1 MFTRHHDP
9 IAARLRAL
17 DLPREAADRLS
28 KGGTL
33 IELEAGSTLCEKGER
48 GTQAFLLVEGQADV
62 LLSDQVVTVG
72 PGEVVGEIAT
82 LDQHR
87 TRNAT
92 VRAATDVLVLVFDPA
107 TYRGL
112 ARDEALRERLVPQR
126 TAA

>member
-9 IAARLRAL
+9 IAARLRSF
-17 DLPREAADRLS
+17 DVSREAADRLS
-28 KGGTL
+28 RAGTL
-33 IELEAGSTLCEKGER
+33 IELPAGTLLCEQGER
-48 GTQAFLLVEGQADV
+48 GTQAFLLLEGQVEV
-62 LLSDQVVTVG
+62 LLADQVVTVG

-92 VRAATDVLVLVFDPA
+92 VRAATDILVLVYDPA
-107 TYRGL
+107 TYRSL
-112 ARDEALRERLVPQR
+112 ARDEALRPRLAPQR

>member
-1 MFTRHHDP
+1 MFTRHQDP

-17 DLPREAADRLS
+17 DVPRVAADRLS

-33 IELEAGSTLCEKGER
+33 IELGAGSTLCEAGER
-48 GTQAFLLVEGQADV
+48 GTQAFLLLEGQADV
-62 LLSDQVVTVG
+62 LLPDQVVTVG

-92 VRAATDVLVLVFDPA
+92 VRAATDILVLVYDPA

-112 ARDEALRERLVPQR
+112 ARDEALRHRLAPQR
-126 TAA
+126 AAA